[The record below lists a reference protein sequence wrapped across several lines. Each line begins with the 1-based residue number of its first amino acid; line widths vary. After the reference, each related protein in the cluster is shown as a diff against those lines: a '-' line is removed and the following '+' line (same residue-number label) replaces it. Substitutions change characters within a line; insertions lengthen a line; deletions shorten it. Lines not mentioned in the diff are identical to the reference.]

1 MTYQTKYS
9 FDNLKILPVLFL
21 KLFIGFFS
29 MDWDKL
35 SKEVFSIIS
44 FFFGIYGW
52 VICKL
57 ESEGVSIMENN
68 LYLYFWAA
76 LWTYSLNCWQNL
88 LL

>member
-1 MTYQTKYS
+1 
-9 FDNLKILPVLFL
+9 
-21 KLFIGFFS
+21 

-57 ESEGVSIMENN
+57 ESEGVSIVENN

-76 LWTYSLNCWQNL
+76 LWTYSLNC
-88 LL
+88 